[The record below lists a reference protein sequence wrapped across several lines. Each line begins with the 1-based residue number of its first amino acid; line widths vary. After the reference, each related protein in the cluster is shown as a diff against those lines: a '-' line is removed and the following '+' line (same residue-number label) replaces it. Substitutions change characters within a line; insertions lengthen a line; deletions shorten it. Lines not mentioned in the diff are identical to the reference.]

1 MYRHCKP
8 MGPLIQHDYC
18 DKRDKSR
25 EREREKE
32 NETKRIER
40 TISDTP
46 PFYF

>member
-25 EREREKE
+25 EREKE

-46 PFYF
+46 LFYF

>member
-8 MGPLIQHDYC
+8 MGPLIQRDYC

-25 EREREKE
+25 EREKE
-32 NETKRIER
+32 NEAKRIER

-46 PFYF
+46 SFYF